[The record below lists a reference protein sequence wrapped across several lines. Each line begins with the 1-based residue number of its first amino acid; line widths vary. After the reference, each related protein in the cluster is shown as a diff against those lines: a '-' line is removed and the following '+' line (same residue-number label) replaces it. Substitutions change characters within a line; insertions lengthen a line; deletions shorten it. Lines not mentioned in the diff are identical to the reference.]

1 MRIFFEG
8 SFTIENEINRTFYCE
23 MMKEDLREFVYQAEL
38 AELDATFKFVSY
50 FSADLTISGFRDSV
64 VNFV

>member
-8 SFTIENEINRTFYCE
+8 SFTVDNEINRTLYCE

-38 AELDATFKFVSY
+38 A
-50 FSADLTISGFRDSV
+50 
-64 VNFV
+64 